1 MLITPLAERGNRGY
15 RIAPA
20 KRTLIM
26 PTIGLTQA
34 ADLVLR

>member
-1 MLITPLAERGNRGY
+1 LINSLAQRGIRGY
-15 RIAPA
+15 RNAPA

-26 PTIGLTQA
+26 PTVGLTQA